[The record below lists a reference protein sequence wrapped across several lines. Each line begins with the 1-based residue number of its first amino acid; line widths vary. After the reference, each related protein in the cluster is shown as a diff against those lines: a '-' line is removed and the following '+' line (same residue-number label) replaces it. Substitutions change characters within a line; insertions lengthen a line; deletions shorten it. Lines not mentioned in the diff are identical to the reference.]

1 MKRIIL
7 LILPFILFSAASFG
21 DTITLSQAVKLKMIS
36 VAISGAPIDEN
47 TNSYTPSYTGECI
60 QISVE
65 NLTDKDIKVFLEA
78 GQFMNP
84 TDTAT
89 QRMIITREQ
98 MIAVQKKQTKISKA
112 FAMCSQLMNHAPKT
126 DTKFNLGKK
135 AEGKLLELAQ
145 LISKNNFQSNA
156 AQSAIWA
163 MTDND
168 NIYNIYSDNK
178 EETKILRSFV
188 KEAKGLTNVD
198 VEGNAPFKLDE
209 EAEGTYVKYA
219 KGKLDGSF
227 EFELK
232 KDTPLNLTLYNE
244 EGTAIRKTLQ
254 NYTFKAG
261 QNTLT
266 YEFTYNNIPV
276 GNYRLKLYDDKGTI
290 FLDKILT
297 FK

>member
-1 MKRIIL
+1 MKKL
-7 LILPFILFSAASFG
+7 VVLFLPLILFSVIAFG
-21 DTITLSQAVKLKMIS
+21 DTITLSQALKLKMIS
-36 VAISGAPIDEN
+36 VAVTGAPVDEN
-47 TNSYTPSYTGECI
+47 ANSYTPSYTGECI
-60 QISVE
+60 QMEVI

-78 GQFMNP
+78 GQFLNP
-84 TDTAT
+84 EDTT
-89 QRMIITREQ
+89 VQRMIITKDQ
-98 MIAVQKKQTKISKA
+98 MIAIQKKQTKISKA
-112 FAMCSQLMNHAPKT
+112 FAMCSQLLNHAPKT
-126 DTKFNLGKK
+126 DTKFNVGKK

-198 VEGNAPFKLDE
+198 VDGNAPFKLDE

-219 KGKLDGSF
+219 KGKLNGSF